1 MGNKNRIR
9 AQVVIAALLVLS
21 GCSEQ
26 RAPDSTAAGNSAALA
41 AEAKTEAPT
50 KTPDGRLYVSAQTMF
65 DKFKNGVVYCYRPGD
80 GDSCDNVQYAETVV
94 SPTQVNTITVYKW
107 DSAEKH
113 VMRDRQILKG
123 DAICVTS
130 DEWSVERANYYITV
144 DNVAK
149 IQSTDIS
156 ANAANLET
164 WRKDLRER
172 WAGVMGH
179 EFCYRYALRLDEKG
193 ETHGGEF
200 EEFKFSGGVL
210 QPAERPV
217 YLNTY
222 ERKDLDALTLRPR
235 N

>member
-1 MGNKNRIR
+1 MGKKNRVR
-9 AQVVIAALLVLS
+9 APIVAAALIILA

-26 RAPDSTAAGNSAALA
+26 RAPDSNAAGNSAGSSQEA
-41 AEAKTEAPT
+41 AAATPAT
-50 KTPDGRLYVSAQTMF
+50 TPDGRLYVSAQTMF

-94 SPTQVNTITVYKW
+94 SPTQVNTIAVYKW

-156 ANAANLET
+156 AEPEGLES

-179 EFCYRYALRLDEKG
+179 EFCYRYALRRDEKG
-193 ETHGGEF
+193 ETHGGQF

-210 QPAERPV
+210 QPAEKPV

>member
-1 MGNKNRIR
+1 MGKNRFR
-9 AQVVIAALLVLS
+9 AQAGAAALVILS

-26 RAPDSTAAGNSAALA
+26 GAPDSTAAGNGAAVA
-41 AEAKTEAPT
+41 AEVKTEAPT

-65 DKFKNGVVYCYRPGD
+65 DKFKNGVLYCYHPGD
-80 GDSCDNVQYAETVV
+80 GNSCDSVQYAETVV
-94 SPTQVNTITVYKW
+94 SPTQVNTMSAYKW
-107 DSAEKH
+107 NDIEKH
-113 VMRDRQILKG
+113 VMRQQQKLKS
-123 DAICVTS
+123 DAICVTT
-130 DEWSVERANYYITV
+130 DEWSVERANYYTTF

-156 ANAANLET
+156 ADPDGLER

-179 EFCYRYALRLDEKG
+179 EFCYRYALRPDEKG
-193 ETHGGEF
+193 ETHGGQF

-210 QPAERPV
+210 QPAEEPV

-222 ERKDLDALTLRPR
+222 DRKDLEALTLRPR